1 MVKFTIKQNTNPIHM
16 VIFDI
21 NLWYYVRLK
30 KKHRTCMHMCPYEFR
45 WPSNIQLIK
54 QNHNRNP

>member
-30 KKHRTCMHMCPYEFR
+30 KKA
-45 WPSNIQLIK
+45 
-54 QNHNRNP
+54 